1 MTVIKKENSQNK
13 KLFGSFDFVIL
24 GILLPFFLIV
34 CAMDEMFYE
43 NVGSLRIASGAAL
56 LVYALKKIFSLC
68 VYSGAGI
75 FTKLI
80 AATASMFL
88 SYLLMFPL
96 ADIMHLRATNQLP
109 EYLFSLLVL
118 TYVIYNILYR
128 EKLEPGNADLGWKE
142 WFVKLV
148 KLIFEGIAVGIVI
161 VLVSKLLVAF
171 FSLIDISVG
180 AFFNLLS
187 VIVIFSLAEVF
198 FIWLIFALL
207 FL

>member
-1 MTVIKKENSQNK
+1 
-13 KLFGSFDFVIL
+13 
-24 GILLPFFLIV
+24 
-34 CAMDEMFYE
+34 MDEMFYE
-43 NVGSLRIASGAAL
+43 NLDVLRLASGAAL

-68 VYSGAGI
+68 VYSGEGV

-96 ADIMHLRATNQLP
+96 ADIMHLRVPNQLS

-128 EKLEPGNADLGWKE
+128 EKLEPGYGGLSWKR
-142 WFVKLV
+142 WFIKIIKL
-148 KLIFEGIAVGIVI
+148 LLEGIAAGAVI
-161 VLVSKLLVAF
+161 ILVSKLFVAF
-171 FSLIDISVG
+171 FSLIDISVS

-198 FIWLIFALL
+198 FMWLIFALL